1 MKVICQINS
10 VINSGS
16 TGRIAEEI
24 GQTAIANGWESY
36 IAFGRNDRFSQ
47 SHKIKIGNDWD
58 IQWHGLNTRLFDKH
72 GLASKKAT
80 ENFIRQIEKIR
91 PDIIHLHNIHGYY
104 LNIEILFNYLAKIDI
119 PIVWTLHDCWSFTGH
134 CTHFDFINCEKWENL
149 CYSCPQKRMYP
160 SSLFLDRSKINYL
173 IKKKLFTSIKKM
185 VIIPVSKWL
194 EQIVEKSY
202 LKNYPKQIIYNGI
215 DTTIFSPQDTIHLQR
230 KYDLINQFILIGVAN
245 IWDKRKGLNDF
256 IELSKNIN
264 KDEKIILIGLTEKQI
279 KDLPQNIIG
288 ISRTEDVQQL
298 AELYSLANVFLNP
311 TWEDNFPTTNIEAL
325 ACGTPVITY
334 RTGGSPEA
342 ITPDTGFIIDK
353 GDLLNLRKAIDTIKS
368 KGKDSYTDACRL
380 RVETM
385 FNKNDR
391 YNEYIQLYENL
402 L

>member
-1 MKVICQINS
+1 
-10 VINSGS
+10 
-16 TGRIAEEI
+16 
-24 GQTAIANGWESY
+24 
-36 IAFGRNDRFSQ
+36 
-47 SHKIKIGNDWD
+47 
-58 IQWHGLNTRLFDKH
+58 
-72 GLASKKAT
+72 
-80 ENFIRQIEKIR
+80 
-91 PDIIHLHNIHGYY
+91 
-104 LNIEILFNYLAKIDI
+104 
-119 PIVWTLHDCWSFTGH
+119 
-134 CTHFDFINCEKWENL
+134 
-149 CYSCPQKRMYP
+149 
-160 SSLFLDRSKINYL
+160 
-173 IKKKLFTSIKKM
+173 M

-194 EQIVEKSY
+194 EQIIEKSY
-202 LKNYPKQIIYNGI
+202 LNNYNKQLIYNGI
-215 DTTIFSPQDTIHLQR
+215 DTNIFFPRDTVHLQK

-279 KDLPQNIIG
+279 KDLPENIIG

-342 ITPDTGFIIDK
+342 ITPETGFITDK
-353 GDLLNLRKAIDTIKS
+353 GDLLNLRKAIDIIKR
-368 KGKDSYTDACRL
+368 KGKDSYSDACRL
-380 RVETM
+380 RAETM

-402 L
+402 LL